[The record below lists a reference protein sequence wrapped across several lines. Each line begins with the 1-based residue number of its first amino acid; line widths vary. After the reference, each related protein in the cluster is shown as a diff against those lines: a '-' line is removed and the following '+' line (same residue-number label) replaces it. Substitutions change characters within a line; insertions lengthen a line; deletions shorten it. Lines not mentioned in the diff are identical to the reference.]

1 MFRNLTTTLS
11 LCTLFLYE
19 KFIHTLGC
27 TDTTTFVRN
36 LINKGSQYNVLCVK
50 ITQSMMGFGMFPP
63 ELVEVF
69 KQNTHSVHVNEE
81 EIDIITLN
89 KLRKDYNIEF
99 PDKHFHA
106 GMVAIAYLGSMNGKK
121 VIVKLRRNGI
131 VERIR
136 RGCEHTIF
144 MYNFIDQ
151 FTIFSKNLKTVL
163 LSLKSITQTT
173 DYLISQC
180 DFGNEILAMQTSLA
194 ETKEYPQLLQNIIIP
209 EVYNKPEDID
219 GTNFIVMEYLD
230 GVFANELTD
239 MDERLQYLE
248 DLLKYNVLMAWF
260 FTYYHTD
267 IHCGNVIYMK
277 QDGVLKVGL
286 IDFGMVVKTSESIK
300 EGLRLIGDIQQKRIP
315 MNEAYRALKYVMDE
329 EQDVTSDL
337 TSEQRDYLNEKMGYL
352 IDCVAKNEL
361 NEQVVLQAM
370 DEIGAKINTKI
381 IINLD
386 FFLVLISTTMF
397 NSTLKVLAGYD
408 TQLIEKQ
415 VNKVLL
421 EILD

>member
-1 MFRNLTTTLS
+1 
-11 LCTLFLYE
+11 
-19 KFIHTLGC
+19 
-27 TDTTTFVRN
+27 
-36 LINKGSQYNVLCVK
+36 VLCVK
-50 ITQSMMGFGMFPP
+50 ITQSMMGFGMFSP

-69 KQNTHSVHVNEE
+69 KQNTHSVHVSDD

-89 KLRKDYNIEF
+89 KLRKDYNIEL

-131 VERIR
+131 TERIR

-151 FTIFSKNLKTVL
+151 FTIFSKNLKMVL

-180 DFGNEILAMQTSLA
+180 DFGNEIIAMQTSLA

-209 EVYNKPEDID
+209 EVYNKTDDIE

-239 MDERLQYLE
+239 MDDRLQYLE
-248 DLLKYNVLMAWF
+248 DLLKYNVLMGWF

-277 QDGVLKVGL
+277 QDGMLKVGL
-286 IDFGMVVKTSESIK
+286 IDFGMVVKTSESVK
-300 EGLRLIGDIQQKRIP
+300 EGLRFIGDIQQKRIP
-315 MNEAYRALKYVMDE
+315 SNEAYRALKFIMDE
-329 EQDVTSDL
+329 ERDVTRNL
-337 TSEQRDYLNEKMGYL
+337 TTAQKDYLNEKMGYL
-352 IDCVAKNEL
+352 IDCTAKNEL
-361 NEQVVLQAM
+361 NEQVLLQTI
-370 DEIGAKINTKI
+370 DEISTNINQKI

-386 FFLVLISTTMF
+386 FFLVMISTTMF

-408 TQLIEKQ
+408 TQLIESRF
-415 VNKVLL
+415 NKVML

>member
-11 LCTLFLYE
+11 LCCLFLYE
-19 KFIHTLGC
+19 KFTHSFGY

-50 ITQSMMGFGMFPP
+50 ITQSMMGFGMFSPG
-63 ELVEVF
+63 LVELF
-69 KQNTHSVHVNEE
+69 KQNTHSVHVNED

-89 KLRKDYNIEF
+89 KLKKDYNIEL

-106 GMVAIAYLGSMNGKK
+106 GMVAIVYLGNMNGKK

-131 VERIR
+131 TERIR

-144 MYNFIDQ
+144 MYNCIDQ

-180 DFGNEILAMQTSLA
+180 DFGNEIVAMKTSLA
-194 ETKEYPQLLQNIIIP
+194 ETNEYPLLLQNIIIP
-209 EVYNKPEDID
+209 RVYNKPDDIQD
-219 GTNFIVMEYLD
+219 TNFIIMEYLD
-230 GVFANELTD
+230 GVFANELTN
-239 MDERLQYLE
+239 MDERLQYLD
-248 DLLKYNVLMAWF
+248 DLLKYNLLMGWF

-277 QDGVLKVGL
+277 QDGQLKVGL
-286 IDFGMVVKTSESIK
+286 IDFGMVVKTTDFIK
-300 EGLRLIGDIQQKRIP
+300 EGLRFIGDIQQKRIP
-315 MNEAYRALKYVMDE
+315 NNEAYRSLKYVMNK
-329 EQDVTSDL
+329 EQDVTRNL
-337 TSEQRDYLNEKMGYL
+337 TPEQTDFLNAKMGYL
-352 IDCVAKNEL
+352 IDCTAKNEL
-361 NEQVVLQAM
+361 NEYVLLQAM
-370 DEIGAKINTKI
+370 DEISENINTKI
-381 IINLD
+381 TVNLD

-397 NSTLKVLAGYD
+397 NSTLKVLSGYD
-408 TQLIEKQ
+408 TRLIESRF
-415 VNKVLL
+415 NKVIL
-421 EILD
+421 EILS

>member
-1 MFRNLTTTLS
+1 MLSNLTTTLS

-36 LINKGSQYNVLCVK
+36 LIEKGSQYNVLCVK
-50 ITQSMMGFGMFPP
+50 ITQSMMGFGIFPP
-63 ELVEVF
+63 ELVELF
-69 KQNTHSVHVNEE
+69 KQNTHSVHVDDD

-89 KLRKDYNIEF
+89 KLKKDYNIEF

-106 GMVAIAYLGSMNGKK
+106 GMVAIVYLGSMNGKK
-121 VIVKLRRNGI
+121 VIIKLRRNGI
-131 VERIR
+131 TERIR

-144 MYNFIDQ
+144 MYNFIDK

-180 DFGNEILAMQTSLA
+180 DFGNEIVAMQTSLA
-194 ETKEYPQLLQNIIIP
+194 ETKEYPQLLQNIVIP
-209 EVYNKPEDID
+209 EVYNKPEDIQD
-219 GTNFIVMEYLD
+219 TNFIVMEYLD

-239 MDERLQYLE
+239 MDERLQYLD
-248 DLLKYNVLMAWF
+248 DLTKYNVLMGWF

-277 QDGVLKVGL
+277 QDGQLKVGL
-286 IDFGMVVKTSESIK
+286 IDFGMVVKTSDFIK
-300 EGLRLIGDIQQKRIP
+300 DGLRFVVDIHQKRIP
-315 MNEAYRALKYVMDE
+315 RNEAYRSLKYVINK
-329 EQDVTSDL
+329 EQDVTRNL
-337 TSEQRDYLNEKMGYL
+337 TPEQTIFLNDKMGYI
-352 IDCVAKNEL
+352 IDCTAKNEL
-361 NEQVVLQAM
+361 NERVFLQTM
-370 DEIGAKINTKI
+370 DEICEKINIKI

-386 FFLVLISTTMF
+386 FFLVLISTTML
-397 NSTLKVLAGYD
+397 NSTLKVLSGYD
-408 TQLIEKQ
+408 TRLIESRF
-415 VNKVLL
+415 NKVIL